1 MLVLHFVI
9 AVLGGRVKSHA
20 VMLLLIGTRIFKK
33 EIKMTVKA
41 KGVLEFIIEYQSD
54 IFTIEVLDRIEKY
67 NDYMEK
73 NNNTELLYFNSVEDV
88 TKSIFDLIA
97 IKTPV
102 ESREFFSRLSDTIIT
117 FTMLR
122 FQNYERYLESLGDGV
137 IEVDDDYQ
145 SFLKYGLITL
155 WKERETFGPYFRNN

>member
-1 MLVLHFVI
+1 LVRVI
-9 AVLGGRVKSHA
+9 LE
-20 VMLLLIGTRIFKK
+20 K

-41 KGVLEFIIEYQSD
+41 KGVLEFIIDYQSD

-73 NNNTELLYFNSVEDV
+73 NNNTELLYFNSIEDV

-102 ESREFFSRLSDTIIT
+102 ESREFFGRLSDTIIT